1 MYWLCGHYSYT
12 VTMGEWISSCECSES
27 VKWTSFQVSQK
38 IRNSYIKQRSH
49 MHEFTLFLFFKTR
62 TSILLNYSLWS
73 QLRKPTEDD
82 SGLCSL
88 LIQRRLG
95 SGSKK
100 EGKNNLFSER
110 KQKRVKK
117 RKSVIRGKEISS
129 QKCSSS
135 ISTSLISL
143 QSFSTY

>member
-38 IRNSYIKQRSH
+38 IRNSYIKQRSR

-110 KQKRVKK
+110 KQKRAKK